1 MVVNGTNMAVDEV
14 VSPRS
19 KSVSVMF
26 SPSGKALIK
35 AFLAVVSVFQCTIL
49 FCATEFNLK
58 LHYLSFYLSFSKTIM
73 VKVK

>member
-58 LHYLSFYLSFSKTIM
+58 IALSKLLRSFSKTIM

>member
-35 AFLAVVSVFQCTIL
+35 AFSAVVSVFQCTIL
-49 FCATEFNLK
+49 FLCDRIQPKNC
-58 LHYLSFYLSFSKTIM
+58 II
-73 VKVK
+73 